1 MAFVVKQ
8 HGKWCV
14 DFTGLDGHRQRH
26 IVGGGLDR
34 GAAQVQAELIT
45 AELRG
50 RRQARNLPNV
60 ASVDSVVTS
69 WLADRRPLV
78 SRRTFTRYEGYARG
92 WQQFWSAREIRHFCL
107 IDAPVISAYRNAQLT
122 HLSNKTVHNDLTAM
136 GSLFIWA
143 EKQGYCHGNPLKGLR
158 KPKLP
163 AALPYAFTP
172 QQQAAL
178 LQASYENPQL
188 YLILC
193 LGIYA
198 GLRRAGVLQLRVD
211 DVDLGSMPE
220 TIRVREKGEK
230 ERVIPVHPALKV
242 AFQRCPPVNC
252 EFWFGNATQKQ
263 SMFFGDVCAFIRRVT
278 GQTGLRAR
286 FHNCRHCFATNLL
299 REGVSLRVVQE
310 LMGHADISTTAIYA
324 SVIDADKVNAI
335 ARLPSMTGEIRCNSD
350 GRREDLAT
358 LRQVELRPGVTTLSR
373 DSHTAMRH
381 S

>member
-14 DFTGLDGHRQRH
+14 DFTGLDGWRHRH
-26 IVGGGLDR
+26 IVGNGVEQ
-34 GAAQVQAELIT
+34 GAAQIQAELIT
-45 AELRG
+45 QQLREK
-50 RRQARNLPNV
+50 RQARNLPSFAGIDAV
-60 ASVDSVVTS
+60 IAL
-69 WLADRRPLV
+69 WLADRKPLV
-78 SRRTFTRYEGYARG
+78 SRRTFTRYESYARG
-92 WQQFWSAREIRHFCL
+92 WLRFWSARKILQFCL
-107 IDAPVISAYRNAQLT
+107 IDAPAICAYRNAQLT
-122 HLSNKTVHNDLTAM
+122 HLSNKTVHDDLTAL

-143 EKQGYCHGNPLKGLR
+143 EKQGYCRGNPLKGLR

-163 AALPYAFTP
+163 TALPYAFTP

-178 LQASYENPQL
+178 LQASYGNPQL
-188 YLILC
+188 HLILC

-211 DVDLGSMPE
+211 NVDLESVPE

-242 AFQRCPPVNC
+242 AFQRCPPMNC
-252 EFWFGNATQKQ
+252 EFWFGNASEKQ
-263 SMFFGDVCAFIRRVT
+263 SKFFRDVCSFIRRVT
-278 GQTGLRAR
+278 GLTGLRAR

-350 GRREDLAT
+350 GRREVSVMPGKA
-358 LRQVELRPGVTTLSR
+358 ELGTRSHNFVT
-373 DSHTAMRH
+373 
-381 S
+381 

>member
-26 IVGGGLDR
+26 VVGNGIDR
-34 GAAQVQAELIT
+34 SAAQVHADLIT
-45 AELRG
+45 AQLREK
-50 RRQARNLPNV
+50 RQARNLLNI
-60 ASVDSVVTS
+60 ASIESVITS
-69 WLADRRPLV
+69 WLDERTPLL
-78 SRRTFTRYEGYARG
+78 SRRTLKRYEGYARD
-92 WQQFWSAREIRHFCL
+92 WKQYWSGRKIRQFCL
-107 IDAPVISAYRNAQLT
+107 IDAPVICAYRNAQLT
-122 HLSNKTVHNDLTAM
+122 HLSNKTVHDDLTAM

-143 EKQGYCHGNPLKGLR
+143 EKQGYCRANPLKGLR

-163 AALPYAFTP
+163 TALPYAFTP
-172 QQQAAL
+172 AQQTAL
-178 LQASYENPQL
+178 LQASWRNPRL
-188 YLILC
+188 HLILC

-198 GLRRAGVLQLRVD
+198 GLRRAGVVQLRVD
-211 DVDLGSMPE
+211 DVDLDSEPR

-252 EFWFGNATQKQ
+252 EFWFGNASENHSK
-263 SMFFGDVCAFIRRVT
+263 FFREVCSFIRRVT
-278 GQTGLRAR
+278 GLTGLRAR

-335 ARLPSMTGEIRCNSD
+335 ARLPSMTGEIHCSSD
-350 GRREDLAT
+350 GCREVSVMPGQA
-358 LRQVELRPGVTTLSR
+358 ELGTRSHNFVT
-373 DSHTAMRH
+373 
-381 S
+381 